1 MTDKQYQMADLLRIM
16 TQLRHPEQGC
26 PWDQQQTFAS
36 IVPFTLEE
44 AYEVADAIAN
54 EDWQA
59 LPSELGDLLFQ
70 VVFYAELGREQN
82 QFDFDDVVNRI
93 CHKLISR
100 HPHVFGE
107 QSKRQLSEQQLTE
120 NWERQKATERQ
131 AKAQTSILDDIPK
144 ALPSLSRAVK
154 IQKRVARVGFDWHEL
169 APVVDKVQEE
179 IAEVLAEVAP
189 DKPASAALKEEVG
202 DLLFAVANLARH
214 LGVNPEDALQT
225 ANRKFER
232 RFQGVEQRVVASG
245 QAFEKHTLESLEA
258 FWQQVKQTESK

>member
-1 MTDKQYQMADLLRIM
+1 MTDKQYQMVDLLRIM

-93 CHKLISR
+93 CHKLITR

-107 QSKRQLSEQQLTE
+107 QSERQLSEQQLKE

-131 AKAQTSILDDIPK
+131 ARAQTSILDDIPK

-189 DKPASAALKEEVG
+189 DAPASAALKEEVG

-245 QAFEKHTLESLEA
+245 KAFEEHTLESLEA